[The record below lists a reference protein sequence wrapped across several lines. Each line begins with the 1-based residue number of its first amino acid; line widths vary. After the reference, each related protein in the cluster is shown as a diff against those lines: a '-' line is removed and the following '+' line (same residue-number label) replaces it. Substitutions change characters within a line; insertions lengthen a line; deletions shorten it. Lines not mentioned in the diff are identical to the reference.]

1 MAEPLLSVDGL
12 IKRFG
17 GLTASDAISL
27 DVHGGELHAVIGP
40 NGAGK
45 TTFIAQLIGELR
57 PDAGSIRFGGRDIT
71 RLSTPQ
77 RVRRGIG
84 RTFQIVQLL
93 PDATA
98 LANVALAVQVRQG
111 HSFRFFAPVARD
123 RALLEPAQ
131 ALLARVG
138 LSARADV
145 PVAALSHG
153 ERKQLELAVALAG
166 EPRLLLLDEPMAGL
180 GPVESRRM
188 LELLAELKG
197 RVAMLLVE
205 HDMETVFALA
215 DRISVLV
222 YGRIIASGTAAEIQA
237 DPEVR
242 TAYLGEGDA

>member
-1 MAEPLLSVDGL
+1 MAEPLLKVDDL
-12 IKRFG
+12 TKRFG
-17 GLTASDAISL
+17 GLTASDGVCL
-27 DVHGGELHAVIGP
+27 DVTDGELHAVIGP

-45 TTFIAQLIGELR
+45 TTFIAQLMGELK
-57 PDAGSIRFGGRDIT
+57 PDSGRIRFGGEDIT
-71 RLSTPQ
+71 ALPTPG

-111 HSFRFFAPVARD
+111 HSFRFLAQVARD
-123 RALLEPAQ
+123 RTLLEPAQ

-138 LSARADV
+138 LSSRADV
-145 PVAALSHG
+145 PVAVLSHG

-197 RVAMLLVE
+197 RIAMLLVE

-222 YGRIIASGTAAEIQA
+222 YGRIIASGTAAQIQA

-242 TAYLGEGDA
+242 VAYLGEGDA